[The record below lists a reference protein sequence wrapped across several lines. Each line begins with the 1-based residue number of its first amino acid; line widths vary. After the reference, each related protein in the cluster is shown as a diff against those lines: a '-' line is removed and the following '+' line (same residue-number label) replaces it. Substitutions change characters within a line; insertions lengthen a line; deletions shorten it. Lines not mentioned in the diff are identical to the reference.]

1 MPIPSFR
8 QVILSSREA
17 GRALLLGHRPL
28 DASFADNIVAIALEV
43 VSSA

>member
-1 MPIPSFR
+1 MIYGPVFYR
-8 QVILSSREA
+8 
-17 GRALLLGHRPL
+17 LLVGHRPL